1 MKFHHGQ
8 QLQGGD
14 SFDDAKHA
22 AARAEGR
29 ESAQETEPTQ
39 AMIDTLMKHVRN
51 QFYTSWP
58 EKKWLQEQRLILM
71 VLTWPATWLNER
83 GIGLPLHRYE
93 AILREII
100 VGIQRHGATAEIKY
114 FPAYFEHAVKSW
126 FVHNGEDLYEERKS
140 IRNALDL
147 RFLKGLKTSA
157 PTGPD
162 PMEVLA
168 KTNAVLATTRR
179 RPKTQKT
186 DDQQPD
192 LFSI

>member
-39 AMIDTLMKHVRN
+39 AMIDTLMRHVRN
-51 QFYTSWP
+51 QFYADWP
-58 EKKWLQEQRLILM
+58 EKKWLQE
-71 VLTWPATWLNER
+71 
-83 GIGLPLHRYE
+83 
-93 AILREII
+93 
-100 VGIQRHGATAEIKY
+100 RHGATNEIRY

-126 FVHNGEDLYEERKS
+126 FVHHGEDLYEERKS

-147 RFLKGLKTSA
+147 RFLKGLKQAA

-179 RPKTQKT
+179 RPKTQKI